1 MALSFIK
8 KGITD
13 ADRLKNKKS
22 SVADESWDGLKKY
35 FKDKLNKK
43 TEKLIRETV
52 YAKRTHKNFPMEA
65 RMMFGNSNV
74 PLGETE
80 VTDQHGKTKI
90 YYVKSVPC
98 KDVEQGKALLTEFIE
113 NYDKDKDVMQ
123 TLVRWF
129 NENEKLK
136 FDTTTLPE
144 VS

>member
-1 MALSFIK
+1 MRPRRLNEGVGTLQSVRIAREIHSFF
-8 KGITD
+8 
-13 ADRLKNKKS
+13 
-22 SVADESWDGLKKY
+22 Y
-35 FKDKLNKK
+35 
-43 TEKLIRETV
+43 
-52 YAKRTHKNFPMEA
+52 YAKRSYKNMPMEA
-65 RMMFGNSNV
+65 RMMFANCNV

-80 VTDQHGKTKI
+80 VTDENGKTKI

-113 NYDKDKDVMQ
+113 KFDKDKDVKQ

-136 FDTTTLPE
+136 FDNDTLPE

>member
-1 MALSFIK
+1 MALSFINN
-8 KGITD
+8 GITD
-13 ADRLKNKKS
+13 ADRSKLKSTTN
-22 SVADESWDGLKKY
+22 DETWGGLKKY
-35 FKDKLNKK
+35 FENKLTKN

-52 YAKRTHKNFPMEA
+52 YAKRSYKNMPMEA

-74 PLGETE
+74 PLGENE
-80 VTDQHGKTKI
+80 VTDENGKTKI

-98 KDVEQGKALLTEFIE
+98 KNVEQGKALLTEFIE
-113 NYDKDKDVMQ
+113 NFDKDKDVMQ

-129 NENEKLK
+129 KENEKLK

>member
-8 KGITD
+8 NGITE

-22 SVADESWDGLKKY
+22 SKEDEKWEGLRDY
-35 FKDKLNKK
+35 FKKKLEDN
-43 TEKLIRETV
+43 TNKLIRETV
-52 YAKRTHKNFPMEA
+52 YAKNTHKEFPMEA
-65 RMMFGNSNV
+65 RMMFANSCV
-74 PLGETE
+74 PFGQTE
-80 VTDQHGKTKI
+80 KVVNGKTKT

-98 KDVEQGKALLTEFIE
+98 KDVEQGRKQLIEFIE
-113 NYDKDKDVMQ
+113 NYDKDEDVIQ
-123 TLVRWF
+123 TLVKWF